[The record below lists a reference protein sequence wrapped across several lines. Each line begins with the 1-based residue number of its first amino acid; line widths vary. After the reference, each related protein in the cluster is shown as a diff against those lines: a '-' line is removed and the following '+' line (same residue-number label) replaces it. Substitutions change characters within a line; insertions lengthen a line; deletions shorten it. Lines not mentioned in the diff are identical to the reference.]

1 MRYNEN
7 SIEAYNNKAI
17 VESAGV
23 VKCYAL
29 CQLQFV
35 KGTFS
40 KGNNQTRI
48 VNFSGETPCD
58 CDAVREIG

>member
-1 MRYNEN
+1 MRYYEN

-29 CQLQFV
+29 CQLQIA
-35 KGTFS
+35 KGTLS
-40 KGNNQTRI
+40 KENNQTQI
-48 VNFSGETPCD
+48 VSFSGQLGKLL
-58 CDAVREIG
+58 VM

>member
-1 MRYNEN
+1 MRYYEN

-29 CQLQFV
+29 CQLQIV
-35 KGTFS
+35 KGTLS
-40 KGNNQTRI
+40 KGNKQTQKCQFLWG
-48 VNFSGETPCD
+48 NSL
-58 CDAVREIG
+58 